1 MKLKKYL
8 VILFSIFVVLS
19 LTGCK
24 GGIWNPNGIIT
35 AQEKDLFIIATVL
48 MLLVVVPVIILTLW
62 FAWRYREGAN
72 AKYRPEWTHST
83 ALEVVCWGIPA
94 ILILV
99 LGIMV
104 WKTTHSL
111 SPYKP
116 LESDKKPLEIDV
128 VALDWKWMFIY
139 PEENIA
145 TVNYIKIPKDRP
157 INFKIT
163 SAAPMNSFFIP
174 ELAGQIY
181 AMTGM
186 TTQLHLIAENN
197 GKYRGFSANYT
208 GTGFAEMQFY
218 AEVSDQ
224 KDYDSWV
231 KEVRDGKHQA
241 LTWDYFWSDLVKPSI
256 GNPVAYYYDVDNNLF
271 GDITMSYMMPNYKPG
286 DMAKMGDMHH
296 MDM

>member
-111 SPYKP
+111 SPYKT

-256 GNPVAYYYDVDNNLF
+256 GNPVAYYSDVDNNLF

>member
-1 MKLKKYL
+1 MSWKKSL
-8 VILFSIFVVLS
+8 VILFGLVGTLS
-19 LTGCK
+19 LSGCK
-24 GGIWNPNGIIT
+24 GGIWNPMGAIA
-35 AQEKDLFIIATVL
+35 AQEKHLFIVVMLL
-48 MLLVVVPVIILTLW
+48 MLIVVIPVIFLTLW

-72 AKYRPEWTHST
+72 AKYRPNWSHSN
-83 ALEVVCWGIPA
+83 AIEVICWGVPFV
-94 ILILV
+94 LILV
-99 LGIMV
+99 LSIIT

-111 SPYKP
+111 SPYKA

-145 TVNYIKIPKDRP
+145 TINYIRIPKDRP

-163 SAAPMNSFFIP
+163 SAAPMNSFIIP
-174 ELAGQIY
+174 ELGGQIY
-181 AMTGM
+181 AMAGM
-186 TTQLHLIAENN
+186 TTQLHIIANNN

-218 AEVSDQ
+218 TEVSDQ
-224 KDYDSWV
+224 KDFDSWV
-231 KEVRDGKHQA
+231 TKVRDGKHQA
-241 LTWDYFWSDLVKPSI
+241 LTWDYFWDDLVKQSI
-256 GNPVAYYYDVDNNLF
+256 GNPVTYYSDVDKNLF

-286 DMAKMGDMHH
+286 DMEKMGDMHH

>member
-1 MKLKKYL
+1 
-8 VILFSIFVVLS
+8 
-19 LTGCK
+19 
-24 GGIWNPNGIIT
+24 
-35 AQEKDLFIIATVL
+35 
-48 MLLVVVPVIILTLW
+48 
-62 FAWRYREGAN
+62 
-72 AKYRPEWTHST
+72 
-83 ALEVVCWGIPA
+83 
-94 ILILV
+94 
-99 LGIMV
+99 MV

-256 GNPVAYYYDVDNNLF
+256 GNPVAYYSDVDNNLF